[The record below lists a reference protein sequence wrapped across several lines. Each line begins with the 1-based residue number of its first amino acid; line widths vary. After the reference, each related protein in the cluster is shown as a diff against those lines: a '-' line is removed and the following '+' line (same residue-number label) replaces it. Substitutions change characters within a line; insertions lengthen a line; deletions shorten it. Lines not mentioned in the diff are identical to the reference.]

1 VCNIYSTEI
10 NHDENCNSPCYGNV
24 DDSTIY
30 FDLVIAQLVVCP
42 NVASSIVNSAQY
54 VATAMTTLFIV
65 AKIALT
71 RGVLIVASRSE
82 WNDFIEKDS
91 NL

>member
-1 VCNIYSTEI
+1 
-10 NHDENCNSPCYGNV
+10 
-24 DDSTIY
+24 
-30 FDLVIAQLVVCP
+30 
-42 NVASSIVNSAQY
+42 VNSAQY